1 MTRIINRSIT
11 IMILVT
17 SFFLA
22 TLRAQ
27 ADVIE
32 IQPLFE
38 YPVAPEEIQSLGDK
52 SNWLMQ
58 HFWDQMDFKKNS
70 AVDQTAL
77 NDAFRVYT
85 LPMQWADKVEV
96 NKSVDN
102 ILSKISKN
110 PTLLL
115 QFTKA
120 AEENLYSSRARI
132 WIDEVYVKFLEA
144 FLKNKKF
151 TKTRKLRY
159 QEQLKR
165 ITNSMIGNKAP
176 TFNFVTPTGNPGKY
190 EPIGVFT
197 IIEFG
202 DPDCD
207 DCRHAKLKME
217 TDMQFTSLVDRGLV
231 NVLFIIPDPV
241 EGWQT
246 NIGDYPSN
254 WIVGAS
260 DDVSDIL
267 DIRISPSFYVIDK
280 EGNIVAKNVFVEQ
293 AKKLAM
299 QQDTAK

>member
-165 ITNSMIGNKAP
+165 ITNSMIANKAP

-267 DIRISPSFYVIDK
+267 DIRTSPSFYVIDK

>member
-144 FLKNKKF
+144 FLKSKKF

-267 DIRISPSFYVIDK
+267 DIRTSPSFYVIDK